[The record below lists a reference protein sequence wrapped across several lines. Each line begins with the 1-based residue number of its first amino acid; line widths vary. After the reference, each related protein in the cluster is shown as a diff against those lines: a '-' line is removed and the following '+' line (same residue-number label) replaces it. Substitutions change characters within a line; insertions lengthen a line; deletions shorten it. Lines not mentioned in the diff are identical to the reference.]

1 VNKDIESVEYSDP
14 MIAET
19 GGRRARKNAQTRA
32 ALAEAALRLFLQ
44 KGYDAVSVKEIAD
57 AVDISVPTLFNHVPD
72 GKEALIFDDGTER
85 RESLLAAV
93 HERRPGQSVMAALR
107 EFISGRGPFV
117 AKPTADFRR
126 HTELIMNTPAL
137 RGYSRTLWIRCEGPL
152 AAAIAAELGQPPGD
166 LIARA
171 VARYVLEIPQF
182 VGDAADPLE
191 ALNAVFDLLEQGL
204 TKAVNLRKGPAVAKS
219 S

>member
-1 VNKDIESVEYSDP
+1 MTSPS
-14 MIAET
+14 
-19 GGRRARKNAQTRA
+19 GGRRERKNARTRA
-32 ALAEAALRLFLQ
+32 ALADAALRLFLE

-57 AVDISVPTLFNHVPD
+57 VVDISVPTVFNHVPD

-93 HERRPGQSVMAALR
+93 RDRPANQSVMAALR

-117 AKPTADFRR
+117 ADPTVQFRR

-137 RGYSRTLWIRCEGPL
+137 RDYSRKLWIRCEEPL
-152 AAAIAAELGQPPGD
+152 AAAIATEIGLPPDD
-166 LIARA
+166 LTARA

-182 VGDAADPLE
+182 VGDAADPLD
-191 ALNAVFDLLEQGL
+191 ALNAVFDLLEYGM
-204 TKAVNLRKGPAVAKS
+204 TEAASLRRRSAPSAARS

>member
-1 VNKDIESVEYSDP
+1 MTSPS
-14 MIAET
+14 
-19 GGRRARKNAQTRA
+19 GGRRERKNARTRA
-32 ALAEAALRLFLQ
+32 ALADAALRLFLE

-57 AVDISVPTLFNHVPD
+57 VVDISVPTVFNHVPD

-93 HERRPGQSVMAALR
+93 RERPANQSVMAALR

-117 AKPTADFRR
+117 ADPTAQFRR

-137 RGYSRTLWIRCEGPL
+137 RDYSRKLWIRCEEPL
-152 AAAIAAELGQPPGD
+152 AAAIATEIGRPADD
-166 LIARA
+166 LTARA

-182 VGDAADPLE
+182 VGDEADPLD
-191 ALNAVFDLLEQGL
+191 ALNAVFDLLEYGM
-204 TKAVNLRKGPAVAKS
+204 TEAASLRRRSAPSAARS